1 MKLDGSNY
9 WQRLAA
15 RRLSRRRLLAGAA
28 GAGAGLAAL
37 SLVGCGGGDEET
49 PPAGS
54 ATPGATGTS
63 PASATPSSSSRIY
76 HRWGEGPH
84 PPLEPVKTRGGFLKW
99 FGLEAITLDT
109 FDPHQTQF
117 GPLFSTHA
125 AVFSKVLKYRDAY
138 HGIIERD
145 LAEAIPETPDK
156 LSYVIKIRPDVYFH
170 DTEKIRAAF
179 PDVAGRQLT
188 AEDIKYSIERQVNRD
203 SPKAGLYYHM
213 NQWETVDRI
222 EVVDPLTIRITT
234 KRPTSPLVHYLADT
248 NAFIIPKELVDPVKD
263 DMNSV
268 DKMVGSGPFMLDK
281 FISLQLLR
289 VLRNPNWFAKDDLA
303 DQGLPDLPALDGFE
317 AIWSPDDTAIE
328 VAFAGK
334 QVDHAGSGDHTIPD
348 RIAAETG
355 CWVEEWISS
364 SWLNSR
370 ILIADSEAATTPL
383 KDVRLRQALNIAVD
397 RNRMGQ
403 QIFQGYC
410 QLASPVAQALVNWAL
425 PMDELSKR
433 PGYRFKKDEREQDL
447 VDAKQMWEAA
457 GGPSIGSV
465 EVMYPA
471 IPDFVKTYYP
481 QFEQNLKETLG
492 FEVKGRLDAT
502 GYTEIAQAMLQKRIV
517 LLLSYDNGWLDPDDY
532 LYPYFHSTGAKN
544 SFNLSDPTLDQMLEG
559 QREEFD
565 AERRKELV
573 YDIQRYLMD
582 NVAARLDWV
591 ADISRGVRWP
601 YAKNRYY
608 SLWFGDT
615 YQQNFTWLD
624 STDPTYQGRPE

>member
-1 MKLDGSNY
+1 M
-9 WQRLAA
+9 
-15 RRLSRRRLLAGAA
+15 
-28 GAGAGLAAL
+28 
-37 SLVGCGGGDEET
+37 
-49 PPAGS
+49 
-54 ATPGATGTS
+54 
-63 PASATPSSSSRIY
+63 
-76 HRWGEGPH
+76 
-84 PPLEPVKTRGGFLKW
+84 
-99 FGLEAITLDT
+99 
-109 FDPHQTQF
+109 
-117 GPLFSTHA
+117 
-125 AVFSKVLKYRDAY
+125 FSKVLKYRDAY

-156 LSYVIKIRPDVYFH
+156 LSYVIKIRPGVYFH

-188 AEDIKYSIERQVNRD
+188 AEDVKYSIERQVNKD

-222 EVVDPLTIRITT
+222 EVIDPLTLKITT
-234 KRPTSPLVHYLADT
+234 KRPTAPLVHFLADT

-268 DKMVGSGPFMLDK
+268 DKMVGSGPFILDK
-281 FISLQLLR
+281 FVSLQLLR
-289 VLRNPNWFAKDDLA
+289 VVRNPNWFAKDDLA
-303 DQGLPDLPALDGFE
+303 GEGLPDLPALDGFE

-328 VAFAGK
+328 VAFGGK

-383 KDVRLRQALNIAVD
+383 KDLRLRQAINIAVD

-425 PMDELSKR
+425 PMDELAKR

-457 GGPSIGSV
+457 GGPSIGTV

-481 QFEQNLKETLG
+481 QFEQNLKEVLG
-492 FEVKGRLDAT
+492 LEVKGRLDAT

-532 LYPYFHSTGAKN
+532 LYPYFHSTGSKN
-544 SFNLSDPTLDQMLEG
+544 SFNLSDPTLDQMLEA

-601 YAKNRYY
+601 YVKNRYY

-615 YQQNFTWLD
+615 YQQIFTWLD
-624 STDPTYQGRPE
+624 STDPTFQGRPA